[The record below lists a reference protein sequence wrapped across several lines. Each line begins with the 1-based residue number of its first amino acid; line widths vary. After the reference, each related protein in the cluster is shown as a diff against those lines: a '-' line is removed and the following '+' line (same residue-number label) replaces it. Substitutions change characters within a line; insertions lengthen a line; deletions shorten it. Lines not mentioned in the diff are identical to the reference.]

1 MSASMPPAQRVE
13 AVAIAHRILD
23 ALGREKHAVSLAT
36 LSRAL
41 GMTPTRVL
49 RHLSTLVEL
58 RLVERDDSAS
68 YRLGLGLVELGQ
80 RAAAHHDLAR
90 TAYPV
95 LRELNEATGQ
105 ATYLVRPHRD
115 HSVIW
120 LSFESADVPQLTM
133 TPGMRL
139 SLTSSVC
146 GRAILAF
153 HDRLPVHTRFGAPP
167 ELDSPDPPRSPEQL
181 AERLAQIRKRF
192 YDGYGLK
199 PGSTLYSL
207 AAPLLDHAGE
217 AVGSLGVIGFSVTA
231 LPKKA
236 AILTALLTAAEQISR
251 SLGCT
256 LAWPR
261 PSKGEPF

>member
-1 MSASMPPAQRVE
+1 MPPAQHVE

-23 ALGREKHAVSLAT
+23 ALGREKRAVSLTT

-58 RLVERDDSAS
+58 RLVERDDSAN

-80 RAAAHHDLAR
+80 RASAQHDLSR

-95 LRELNEATGQ
+95 LLELNEATGQ
-105 ATYLVRPHRD
+105 ATFLVRPHQD
-115 HSVIW
+115 HTVVW

-139 SLTSSVC
+139 SLTASIC
-146 GRAILAF
+146 GRVILAF
-153 HDRLPVHTRFGAPP
+153 HDRLPVEAHFGAAP

-192 YDGYGLK
+192 YDGYGLE

-207 AAPLLDHAGE
+207 AAPVLDHSGE
-217 AVGSLGVIGFSVTA
+217 AVGAVAVIGFSVSSIHRR
-231 LPKKA
+231 A
-236 AILTALLTAAEQISR
+236 AILEALLASAEKISR
-251 SLGCT
+251 SLGCK
-256 LAWPR
+256 LEWPR
-261 PSKGEPF
+261 PAENEGPQ

>member
-1 MSASMPPAQRVE
+1 MPPGQRVE

-23 ALGREKHAVSLAT
+23 ALGREKRALSLAM
-36 LSRAL
+36 LSRAV

-68 YRLGLGLVELGQ
+68 YRLGLGLVELGH
-80 RAAAHHDLAR
+80 RATAQHDLAR
-90 TAYPV
+90 TAYSV
-95 LRELNEATGQ
+95 LLELNEAMGQ
-105 ATYLVRPHRD
+105 ATFLVRPHRD
-115 HSVIW
+115 HSLIW
-120 LSFESADVPQLTM
+120 LSFESTDVPQLTM

-139 SLTSSVC
+139 SLTGSVC

-153 HDRLPVHTRFGAPP
+153 NDRLPVSTRFGAPP
-167 ELDSPDPPRSPEQL
+167 EIDSPDPPRSPEQL

-192 YDGYGLK
+192 YDGLGLE

-207 AAPLLDHAGE
+207 AAPVLDHAGE

-231 LPKKA
+231 LHRKA
-236 AILTALLTAAEQISR
+236 AILAALLAAAEKISR
-251 SLGCT
+251 SLGCK
-256 LAWPR
+256 LVWPR
-261 PSKGEPF
+261 SEGEPI